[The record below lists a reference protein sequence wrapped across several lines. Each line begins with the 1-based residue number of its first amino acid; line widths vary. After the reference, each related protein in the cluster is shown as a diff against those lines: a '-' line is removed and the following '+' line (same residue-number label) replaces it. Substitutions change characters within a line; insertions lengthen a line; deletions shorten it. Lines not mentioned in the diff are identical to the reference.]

1 MKVLVV
7 NQTQVALEVSQGYVF
22 AVTWHVTF
30 QGAEYLSALVECCH
44 PLGFFKHLLG
54 ELNHFSPQNPN
65 TAVTTMTRTAT
76 AEIDTIKTNIRTTLL
91 LAQWLLEYL
100 WS

>member
-1 MKVLVV
+1 
-7 NQTQVALEVSQGYVF
+7 
-22 AVTWHVTF
+22 
-30 QGAEYLSALVECCH
+30 
-44 PLGFFKHLLG
+44 LLG